1 MKFKKYLKRKKL
13 TEIFKTKLS
22 KKLSMGTDGITTNKF
37 SEILDDEITIIKRK
51 VKNETYSVSPYK
63 EKLILKNRDSK
74 PRMISIPTN
83 RDRLTFRALT
93 EFITDSFKD
102 DLHES
107 SIHSMILDINKNIKS
122 NKYDSFIKLDIKDFY
137 PSLDHDILMVKIET
151 KIDDS
156 KAISLIKKA
165 ISKYTIAEGRIDKT
179 KLQELTK
186 GVPQGLSFSSVLSS
200 IYMTELNNKYRHR
213 TDLAFYRFVDDVLI
227 LCNTEDLEAIKSDIV
242 QDMNDLNLQVHTFKH
257 GSDKSSSG
265 TIGIDRFQY
274 LGYEFFNNTVSVRES
289 SLDTFY
295 NSIVKVFQTA
305 SDEDELYYNL
315 NHKITGCVYHNK
327 KYGWLS
333 FFALIDDVGLL
344 HKLDA
349 FVKKKFKQHKIAYSE
364 EKIKKFV
371 KTYFELK
378 NIEKSSYI
386 PKYPITIK
394 SRPKHSTSTKSQ
406 IVIKSRQSGSNTNK
420 LKIVLKE
427 LKKDMEFY

>member
-13 TEIFKTKLS
+13 INIFETKLS
-22 KKLSMGTDGITTNKF
+22 KKPSMGTDGVTTNKF
-37 SEILDDEITIIKRK
+37 SEVLDDELTIIKRK
-51 VKNETYSVSPYK
+51 VKNKTYNVSPYK

-83 RDRLTFRALT
+83 RDRLTFKALT
-93 EFITDSFKD
+93 QFITDSFSD
-102 DLHES
+102 EIHER
-107 SIHSMILDINKNIKS
+107 SIHSMIIDIKKNIKLK
-122 NKYDSFIKLDIKDFY
+122 KYDSFIKLDIEDFY
-137 PSLDHDILMVKIET
+137 PSLDHSILIKQIET

-156 KAISLIKKA
+156 LAISLISKA
-165 ISKYTIAEGRIDKT
+165 ITKYTITDGRVDKT

-200 IYMTELNNKYRHR
+200 IYMTEFDDKYNDRS
-213 TDLAFYRFVDDVLI
+213 DMAFYRFVDDVLI
-227 LCNTEDLEAIKSDIV
+227 LCNKENMDVIKSNIV
-242 QDMNDLNLQVHTFKH
+242 QDMNDLNLKVHPFEYNS
-257 GSDKSSSG
+257 GKSSFG
-265 TIGIDRFQY
+265 TISLDRFQY

-289 SLDTFY
+289 SLDNFY
-295 NSIVKVFQTA
+295 NSIIKTFQTA
-305 SDEDELYYNL
+305 SDADELYYNL

-344 HKLDA
+344 HKLDV
-349 FVKKKFKQHKIAYSE
+349 FVKKSFKQYKIAYGE
-364 EKIKKFV
+364 DKIKKFV

-394 SRPKHSTSTKSQ
+394 SRLKHSRST
-406 IVIKSRQSGSNTNK
+406 R

>member
-1 MKFKKYLKRKKL
+1 
-13 TEIFKTKLS
+13 
-22 KKLSMGTDGITTNKF
+22 
-37 SEILDDEITIIKRK
+37 
-51 VKNETYSVSPYK
+51 
-63 EKLILKNRDSK
+63 
-74 PRMISIPTN
+74 
-83 RDRLTFRALT
+83 
-93 EFITDSFKD
+93 
-102 DLHES
+102 
-107 SIHSMILDINKNIKS
+107 
-122 NKYDSFIKLDIKDFY
+122 LDIKDFY
-137 PSLDHDILMVKIET
+137 PSLDHHILLEKLET
-151 KIDDS
+151 KIDDPR
-156 KAISLIKKA
+156 AISLICKA
-165 ISKYTIAEGRIDKT
+165 ITKYTITDGRVDKT

-200 IYMTELNNKYRHR
+200 VYMTELNNKYHHR

-295 NSIVKVFQTA
+295 NSIIKIFQTA
-305 SDEDELYYNL
+305 SDKEELYYNL

-344 HKLDA
+344 YKLDA
-349 FVKKKFKQHKIAYSE
+349 FVKKSFKQHNVTYNENKV
-364 EKIKKFV
+364 KKFV

-378 NIEKSSYI
+378 NIEKSNYI
-386 PKYPITIK
+386 PKYPTHKKINVMKLSET
-394 SRPKHSTSTKSQ
+394 Q
-406 IVIKSRQSGSNTNK
+406 
-420 LKIVLKE
+420 LKIIIEK